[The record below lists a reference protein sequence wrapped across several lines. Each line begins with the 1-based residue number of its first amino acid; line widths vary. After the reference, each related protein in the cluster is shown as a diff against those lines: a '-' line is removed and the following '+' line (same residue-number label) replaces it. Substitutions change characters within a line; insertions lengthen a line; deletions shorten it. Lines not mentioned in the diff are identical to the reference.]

1 MGEGWDGWIRGGVRW
16 DDWVRNRVVVEWVG
30 LGKGELG
37 WVLFLKFKVTEEE
50 KVKDKDIS
58 VPSSKVQHTMVVSMS
73 GIHAEFSY
81 GGPKR

>member
-1 MGEGWDGWIRGGVRW
+1 MGWDGWIRGGVRW
-16 DDWVRNRVVVEWVG
+16 DGWVRNRVVVEWVG
-30 LGKGELG
+30 LGRRELG

-58 VPSSKVQHTMVVSMS
+58 APSSKVQHTMVVSMS
-73 GIHAEFSY
+73 GIHAEFSH